1 MHDIRFIRDN
11 PEQFD
16 AALAR
21 RGLPAAAQQICNLD
35 ARRRKLQT
43 ELQDKQA
50 RRNEASR
57 EIGQIKAQ
65 GGDASE
71 VMSEVALLKKAVPE
85 LEAEEAKI
93 AAEISSKLMGLPN
106 ILDERVPD
114 GEDEDENELIKVV
127 GQKPSFD
134 FTPRDHVDLGE
145 SLAEMDFSIAAKLS
159 GARFVVLKGQL
170 AKLERA
176 LAAFMLDIHTKEHG
190 YTEILP
196 PALVRRKTMTG
207 TGQLPKFAEDLFHT
221 NDDRWLIPTAE
232 VPLTNLVADSI
243 VPADQLPLRLT
254 AFTPCF
260 RAEAGS
266 AGRDTRGLIRQH
278 QFSKVELVSIVAPD
292 QSEAELE
299 QMTACAETI
308 LQRLGLSFRVLR
320 LCSGDTGFSAQQT
333 FDLEVWLP
341 GQDEGRGAFREI
353 SSCSNCG
360 PFQALRMKA
369 RFRQQGEKDTRFVH
383 TLNGSGLAIGR
394 TMIAIL
400 ENYQREDGSVAIPE
414 ALQSYMGGMTELK
427 PQADNRD

>member
-21 RGLPAAAQQICNLD
+21 RGLPAAALQICDLD
-35 ARRRKLQT
+35 ARRRALQT
-43 ELQDKQA
+43 ELQEKQA

-71 VMSEVALLKKAVPE
+71 VLSEAALLKKAVPE
-85 LEAEEAKI
+85 LETEEAKI
-93 AAEISSKLMGLPN
+93 AAEISSQLMGLPN

-196 PALVRRKTMTG
+196 PALVRRQTMTG

-221 NDDRWLIPTAE
+221 TDDRWLIPTAE
-232 VPLTNLVADSI
+232 VPLTNLCLLYTS
-243 VPADQLPLRLT
+243 PSP
-254 AFTPCF
+254 
-260 RAEAGS
+260 
-266 AGRDTRGLIRQH
+266 RD
-278 QFSKVELVSIVAPD
+278 
-292 QSEAELE
+292 
-299 QMTACAETI
+299 
-308 LQRLGLSFRVLR
+308 
-320 LCSGDTGFSAQQT
+320 
-333 FDLEVWLP
+333 
-341 GQDEGRGAFREI
+341 
-353 SSCSNCG
+353 
-360 PFQALRMKA
+360 
-369 RFRQQGEKDTRFVH
+369 
-383 TLNGSGLAIGR
+383 
-394 TMIAIL
+394 
-400 ENYQREDGSVAIPE
+400 
-414 ALQSYMGGMTELK
+414 
-427 PQADNRD
+427 

>member
-21 RGLPAAAQQICNLD
+21 RGLPAAAQQICDLD
-35 ARRRKLQT
+35 ARRRTLQT
-43 ELQDKQA
+43 ELQEKQA

-93 AAEISSKLMGLPN
+93 AAEISSQLMGLPN

-196 PALVRRKTMTG
+196 PALVRRQTMTG

-221 NDDRWLIPTAE
+221 TDDRWLIPTAE

-266 AGRDTRGLIRQH
+266 AGRDTKGLIRQH

-299 QMTACAETI
+299 RMTACAETI
-308 LQRLGLSFRVLR
+308 LHKLGLSFRVLR

-341 GQDEGRGAFREI
+341 GQDEGRGMYREI

-360 PFQALRMKA
+360 PFQARRMKA
-369 RFRQQGEKDTRFVH
+369 RTRKDGQKNTEFVH
-383 TLNGSGLAIGR
+383 TLNGSALAVGR
-394 TMIAIL
+394 CMIAIM
-400 ENYQREDGSVAIPE
+400 ENGQQADGTIALPE
-414 ALQSYMGGMTELK
+414 VLHSYMGTDVLVPTKG
-427 PQADNRD
+427 

>member
-21 RGLPAAAQQICNLD
+21 RGLPAAALQICNLD
-35 ARRRKLQT
+35 TRRRKLQA

-93 AAEISSKLMGLPN
+93 AAEISSQLMGLPN

-196 PALVRRKTMTG
+196 PALVRRQTMTG

-221 NDDRWLIPTAE
+221 TDDRWLIPTAE

-266 AGRDTRGLIRQH
+266 AGRDTKGLIRQH

-299 QMTACAETI
+299 RMTACAETI

-341 GQDEGRGAFREI
+341 GQDEGRGMYREI

-360 PFQALRMKA
+360 PFQARRMKA
-369 RFRQQGEKDTRFVH
+369 RTRKDGQKNTEFVH
-383 TLNGSGLAIGR
+383 TLNGSALAVGR
-394 TMIAIL
+394 CMIAIM
-400 ENYQREDGSVAIPE
+400 ETGQQADGTIALPE
-414 ALQSYMGGMTELK
+414 GLHSYMGTDVLVPTKG
-427 PQADNRD
+427 